1 MLLCAPLNGFD
12 RHCGSCHSR
21 QHIVH
26 KCMLRCACVCVC
38 VLYNRYVGACV
49 MSSVTKPDKIY
60 CRKNAKTRKTQASV
74 ANALRRSPSSGWH
87 PLPLLLSITSC
98 RDCIAETTTT
108 KKTEN
113 LLCTDDK
120 TFCVCVRGRK
130 KAGQQLQ
137 ETIETESLG
146 GSEVLKVEALKCRN
160 THTHNHTHTHSK
172 HTLIHSHT
180 SWHYFFNNLQE
191 GNTSNTR
198 NTTSNTSRQ
207 KQQQQLQH
215 LHLQQQQQQYLQ
227 QQLQPQQL
235 QLDVVFERRHQEAKA
250 LQFHSAFAFSMCRSQ
265 GVNGLKVRLERV

>member
-120 TFCVCVRGRK
+120 TFCVCVRGIK

-160 THTHNHTHTHSK
+160 THTHNHTHTHIANTHSYT
-172 HTLIHSHT
+172 HTQVDTISST
-180 SWHYFFNNLQE
+180 TCRKATRGIRPATPAGKSNSNNY
-191 GNTSNTR
+191 NTYIYNNNNSNTY
-198 NTTSNTSRQ
+198 NNNYNHSNSSWT
-207 KQQQQLQH
+207 
-215 LHLQQQQQQYLQ
+215 
-227 QQLQPQQL
+227 
-235 QLDVVFERRHQEAKA
+235 
-250 LQFHSAFAFSMCRSQ
+250 
-265 GVNGLKVRLERV
+265 